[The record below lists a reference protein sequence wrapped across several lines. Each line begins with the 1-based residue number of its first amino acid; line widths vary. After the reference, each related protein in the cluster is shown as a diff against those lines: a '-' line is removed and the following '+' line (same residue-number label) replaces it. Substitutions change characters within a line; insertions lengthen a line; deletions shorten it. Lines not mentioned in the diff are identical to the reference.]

1 MAKNIIPAQEKGTH
15 NGASKSV
22 TYDTREEA
30 LEALTI
36 AKTRLLDINSWSKI
50 AGTGSASFQLTD
62 AQGNFI
68 YDQVPQVGNLIRID
82 LPGPGNPS
90 GEGYDWVRIEAFD
103 EIQDVDKDQ
112 EIYGFRIRPTHNPIH
127 PKEESAHFYTED
139 TTGSFLITR
148 FENKVTAAE
157 KGRNEVLNN
166 DTDSFITN
174 VRNTLVVFSAML
186 GFSVFQ
192 WQKFV
197 DGLLQGPE
205 EERHSVQSI
214 AKPE

>member
-1 MAKNIIPAQEKGTH
+1 MAKGIIPPQEKGTH

-22 TYDTREEA
+22 TYKSREEA

-36 AKTRLLDINSWSKI
+36 AKSRLLDINNWAKV
-50 AGTGSASFQLTD
+50 AGSGSASFQLTD
-62 AQGNFI
+62 TQGNFI
-68 YDQVPQVGNLIRID
+68 YDKVPEVGNLIRID

-103 EIQDVDKDQ
+103 EEQEVDKDQ
-112 EIYGFRIRPTHNPIH
+112 EIYSMQIRPTHNPIH
-127 PKEESAHFYTED
+127 PKEESAHFYTDD

-148 FENKVTAAE
+148 FGNKVTAAE
-157 KGRNEVLNN
+157 KGRNEVVNN
-166 DTDSFITN
+166 GTDSFITN
-174 VRNTLVVFSAML
+174 VRNTVVVFSAML
-186 GFSVFQ
+186 GFSLFQ

-205 EERHSVQSI
+205 VDKHSTQSVL
-214 AKPE
+214 E